1 MQGYLIM
8 AIIIAMMAGIGG
20 LYYKDSQKTI
30 GILQGNVAKAEVAT
44 KLAKSEIK
52 AMAEAQAK
60 QEVLIAAL
68 NKEMIKADEE
78 VAGLRKL
85 YRKHDLT
92 NLALKKPERIKKII
106 NAGTMKIFKE
116 LENETAV
123 PSN

>member
-85 YRKHDLT
+85 YRNHDLT

>member
-30 GILQGNVAKAEVAT
+30 GILQANVAKAEVAT

-85 YRKHDLT
+85 YRNHDLT